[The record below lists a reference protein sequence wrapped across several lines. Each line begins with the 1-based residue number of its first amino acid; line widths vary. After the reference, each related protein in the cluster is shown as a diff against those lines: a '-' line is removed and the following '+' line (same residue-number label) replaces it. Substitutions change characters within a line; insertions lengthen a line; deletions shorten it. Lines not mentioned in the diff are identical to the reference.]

1 MVELVPNEEWGGAG
15 LLGVTIRMDNYG
27 GECFQKSYMSLF
39 LVRVFCFV
47 LFCFNRPDSNENQQ
61 EPMKD

>member
-1 MVELVPNEEWGGAG
+1 MVELVPSEDWGGAG

-39 LVRVFCFV
+39 FGALVLFCFV
-47 LFCFNRPDSNENQQ
+47 LFQ
-61 EPMKD
+61 